1 MKFSSWKSDEWSFWN
16 TSLWLFFKLC
26 NQISSADWYYF
37 KLFKFDLFKLLNN
50 ETELYMIT
58 FFSDMYVI
66 CCYDAYS

>member
-1 MKFSSWKSDEWSFWN
+1 MTNDLSEIRVCD
-16 TSLWLFFKLC
+16 
-26 NQISSADWYYF
+26 YF
-37 KLFKFDLFKLLNN
+37 LNFAIKYHQQTDITLNVFKFDLFKLLNN